1 MAHTT
6 TTQAHATHP
15 LARAAGIDAAI
26 VICTVAAATLSF
38 ATGQGVANWR
48 NLVFPPLVVLLAA
61 VTLTLVAAEIRAF
74 RRTATQVSHKAS
86 ALAEVAVAL
95 VAMVVVGPML
105 VIMPFV
111 FFGAMF

>member
-6 TTQAHATHP
+6 TTQAHSTHP

-48 NLVFPPLVVLLAA
+48 NLVFPPLVVLLTA
-61 VTLTLVAAEIRAF
+61 VTLTLVVAEIRAF
-74 RRTATQVSHKAS
+74 RRTATQLTHNAS